1 VRVTW
6 VGGHWLLAV
15 GPYRHRVEGDRR
27 WLDAWLAGRG
37 LSRAN
42 LDFGG
47 SRALEQR
54 FVSELGPVT
63 SHGHGHP

>member
-1 VRVTW
+1 MSLRVTW
-6 VGGHWLLAV
+6 VGGSWFLKM
-15 GPYRHRVEGDRR
+15 GQDRHRVEGDGR

-37 LSRAN
+37 LSRAD

-54 FVSELGPVT
+54 FVSELGPID
-63 SHGHGHP
+63 GR

>member
-1 VRVTW
+1 MVD
-6 VGGHWLLAV
+6 GD
-15 GPYRHRVEGDRR
+15 RHRVEGDGR

-37 LSRAN
+37 LTRAA

-54 FVSELGPVT
+54 FVSELGAM
-63 SHGHGHP
+63 G